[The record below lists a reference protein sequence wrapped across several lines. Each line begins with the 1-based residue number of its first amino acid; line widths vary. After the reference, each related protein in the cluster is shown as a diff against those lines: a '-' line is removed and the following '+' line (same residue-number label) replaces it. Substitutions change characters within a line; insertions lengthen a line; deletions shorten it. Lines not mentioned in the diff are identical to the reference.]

1 MKQKLRIGIV
11 DDDPSKVTQII
22 TRMIM
27 GISEITPEKQ
37 DKYLHYELEPYEIK
51 IKKDLKDMVDEV
63 VNMKLDCVL
72 VDYKLSSYEVVSY
85 TGIEFAKLLDDTIYD
100 FPIFV
105 LTSYEDDLFKNEIF
119 NAYQVF
125 DFARYLD
132 EKLERIEL
140 HFKIIEQILKT
151 TKQKEQWER
160 EVKRLLPLAGT
171 SEEIDSRLLE
181 LDTKIERSINGT
193 HALPDKIKRDLNE
206 NKINELLFKMDKI
219 LDISKE

>member
-1 MKQKLRIGIV
+1 MKQKFKIGIV
-11 DDDPSKVTQII
+11 DDDPGKITQII
-22 TRMIM
+22 TRMMM

-37 DKYLHYELEPYEIK
+37 DKYSQYELEPYEIK

-63 VNMKLDCVL
+63 ITLELDCVL
-72 VDYKLSSYEVVSY
+72 VDYKLASYEVVSY
-85 TGIEFAKLLDDTIYD
+85 TGIEFAKLLEDTIYD

-125 DFARYLD
+125 DFARYLGD
-132 EKLERIEL
+132 KSERVEL

-151 TKQKEQWER
+151 TKQREQWER
-160 EVKRLLPLAGT
+160 EIKRLLPLAGT

-181 LDTKIERSINGT
+181 LDTKIEKSINGT
-193 HALPDKIKRDLNE
+193 HALPEKIKRDLNE
-206 NKINELLFKMDKI
+206 NKLNELLSKMEQI
-219 LDISKE
+219 LNIRKE